1 MMKWYRN
8 VVKDKVSLLLH
19 FYNQNSKDNYIILKD
34 KNIVESMFLSFF
46 NGYLINIKKY
56 IVYDVHIVYIVYIDI
71 VEFPG
76 K

>member
-19 FYNQNSKDNYIILKD
+19 FYNQNSKDNYIILND
-34 KNIVESMFLSFF
+34 KHIVESMFLSFF

>member
-1 MMKWYRN
+1 MKWYRN